1 MDEIAVTLGDLKRT
15 HTLLLVTECSLYVDS
30 RRYVA
35 ADVTKHN
42 IQKGSVQIFKGKLI
56 LN

>member
-35 ADVTKHN
+35 ADVTKH
-42 IQKGSVQIFKGKLI
+42 
-56 LN
+56 

>member
-1 MDEIAVTLGDLKRT
+1 MGGVAVTLGDLKCT

-35 ADVTKHN
+35 VYITKR
-42 IQKGSVQIFKGKLI
+42 
-56 LN
+56 